1 MNRREFFKL
10 SAAATA
16 LSVGGI
22 ALIDTGKTFF
32 LPPVGGW
39 RGDLKIRYTSRYV
52 NRDVMMG
59 RYDATWDSPEGP
71 KHFRVD
77 TIGRHDE
84 VAILVLK
91 DRMELDRGTPN
102 SSAFRLELP
111 RGANGATFIYA

>member
-1 MNRREFFKL
+1 ML
-10 SAAATA
+10 S
-16 LSVGGI
+16 
-22 ALIDTGKTFF
+22 
-32 LPPVGGW
+32 
-39 RGDLKIRYTSRYV
+39 
-52 NRDVMMG
+52 

-77 TIGRHDE
+77 TNGRHDE

-111 RGANGATFIYA
+111 RGAYEATFIYA